1 MGNWQQKWESWR
13 DMTTAMQQEI
23 KIEAAEKVT
32 SYIKNDQFEEA
43 INVIRQTENLLNE
56 LDFETKMNRVEE
68 QLQAFTSDQEVA
80 KSFEASQLQN
90 LEKPNT
96 TVSFDLANVK
106 SEAINQFT
114 KRDFNLVDSHDTH
127 MQFLKGNRN
136 FYMDIFN
143 PEESEEHHYANL
155 HEKCQYKNIGFICQD
170 DVAAEMATNL
180 TNEWLE
186 TLEAPKK
193 EIFNSQH
200 RQFNRDETKSRS
212 AFSINKKRD
221 AIMRLSF

>member
-13 DMTTAMQQEI
+13 DMTAAMQQEI

-68 QLQAFTSDQEVA
+68 QLQAFTSDQEAA

-90 LEKPNT
+90 IEKPST
-96 TVSFDLANVK
+96 KVSFDLSHVK

-114 KRDFNLVDSHDTH
+114 KRDFNLVDSNDTH

-143 PEESEEHHYANL
+143 PEESEEYHYAIL
-155 HEKCQYKNIGFICQD
+155 DEKCQYKNIGFICQND
-170 DVAAEMATNL
+170 AAAEIATNL

-186 TLEAPKK
+186 TLEGPKK
-193 EIFNSQH
+193 KFLTVNIANLNAMKQNPEVLFQ
-200 RQFNRDETKSRS
+200 
-212 AFSINKKRD
+212 
-221 AIMRLSF
+221 

>member
-13 DMTTAMQQEI
+13 DMTAAMQQEI

-56 LDFETKMNRVEE
+56 LDFEAKMNRVEE
-68 QLQAFTSDQEVA
+68 QLQAFTSDQEA
-80 KSFEASQLQN
+80 SKSFEASQLQN

-96 TVSFDLANVK
+96 TVSFDLASVK

-114 KRDFNLVDSHDTH
+114 KRDFNLVDSHATH

-155 HEKCQYKNIGFICQD
+155 HEKCQYKNIGFICQNEA
-170 DVAAEMATNL
+170 AAEMAANL
-180 TNEWLE
+180 TSEWLE

-193 EIFNSQH
+193 KFLTVNIANLTAMKQNPEVLFQ
-200 RQFNRDETKSRS
+200 
-212 AFSINKKRD
+212 
-221 AIMRLSF
+221 

>member
-13 DMTTAMQQEI
+13 DMTAAMQQEI
-23 KIEAAEKVT
+23 KIEAADKVT

-56 LDFETKMNRVEE
+56 LDFEAKMNRVEE
-68 QLQAFTSDQEVA
+68 QLQAFTSDQEA
-80 KSFEASQLQN
+80 SKSFEASQLQN
-90 LEKPNT
+90 LEKPST
-96 TVSFDLANVK
+96 KVSFDLASVK

-143 PEESEEHHYANL
+143 PDESEEHHYANL
-155 HEKCQYKNIGFICQD
+155 HEKCQYKNIGFICQND
-170 DVAAEMATNL
+170 AAAEMAANL
-180 TNEWLE
+180 TSEWFE

-193 EIFNSQH
+193 KFLTVNIANLTAMKQNPEVLFQ
-200 RQFNRDETKSRS
+200 
-212 AFSINKKRD
+212 
-221 AIMRLSF
+221 

>member
-13 DMTTAMQQEI
+13 DMTAAMQQEI

-68 QLQAFTSDQEVA
+68 QLQAFTSDQEAA

-90 LEKPNT
+90 IEKPNT
-96 TVSFDLANVK
+96 KVSFDLSHVK

-114 KRDFNLVDSHDTH
+114 KRDFNLVDSNDTH

-143 PEESEEHHYANL
+143 PEESEEYHYANL
-155 HEKCQYKNIGFICQD
+155 DEKCQYKNIGFICQND
-170 DVAAEMATNL
+170 AAAEIATNL

-186 TLEAPKK
+186 TLEGPKK
-193 EIFNSQH
+193 KFLTVNIANLNAMKQNPEVLFQ
-200 RQFNRDETKSRS
+200 
-212 AFSINKKRD
+212 
-221 AIMRLSF
+221 

>member
-13 DMTTAMQQEI
+13 DMTAAMQQEI
-23 KIEAAEKVT
+23 KIEAADKVT

-56 LDFETKMNRVEE
+56 LDFEAKMNRVEE
-68 QLQAFTSDQEVA
+68 QLQAFTSDQEA
-80 KSFEASQLQN
+80 SKSFEASQLQN
-90 LEKPNT
+90 LEKPST
-96 TVSFDLANVK
+96 TVSFDLASVK

-155 HEKCQYKNIGFICQD
+155 HEKCQYKNIGFICQNEA
-170 DVAAEMATNL
+170 AAEMAANL
-180 TNEWLE
+180 TSEWLE

-193 EIFNSQH
+193 KFLTINIA
-200 RQFNRDETKSRS
+200 NLS
-212 AFSINKKRD
+212 AMKQNPEVLFK
-221 AIMRLSF
+221 

>member
-56 LDFETKMNRVEE
+56 LDFETKMKRVEE
-68 QLQAFTSDQEVA
+68 QLQAFTSDQEAA

-90 LEKPNT
+90 LEKPT
-96 TVSFDLANVK
+96 TKVSFDLSNVK

-155 HEKCQYKNIGFICQD
+155 DEKCQYKNIGFICQND
-170 DVAAEMATNL
+170 AAAEIATNL

-193 EIFNSQH
+193 KFLTVNIANL
-200 RQFNRDETKSRS
+200 S
-212 AFSINKKRD
+212 AMKQNPEVLFQ
-221 AIMRLSF
+221 

>member
-13 DMTTAMQQEI
+13 DMTAAMQQEI

-68 QLQAFTSDQEVA
+68 QLQAFTSDQEAA

-90 LEKPNT
+90 IEKPST
-96 TVSFDLANVK
+96 KVSFDLSHVK

-114 KRDFNLVDSHDTH
+114 KRDFNLVDSNDTH

-136 FYMDIFN
+136 FYMEIFN
-143 PEESEEHHYANL
+143 PEESEEYHYANL
-155 HEKCQYKNIGFICQD
+155 DEKCQYKNIGFICQND
-170 DVAAEMATNL
+170 AATEIATNL

-186 TLEAPKK
+186 TLEGPKK
-193 EIFNSQH
+193 KFLTVNIANLNAMKQNPEVLFQ
-200 RQFNRDETKSRS
+200 
-212 AFSINKKRD
+212 
-221 AIMRLSF
+221 

>member
-13 DMTTAMQQEI
+13 DMTAAMQQEI
-23 KIEAAEKVT
+23 KIEAADKVT

-56 LDFETKMNRVEE
+56 LDFEAKMNRVEE
-68 QLQAFTSDQEVA
+68 QLQAFTSDQEA
-80 KSFEASQLQN
+80 SKSFEASQLQN

-96 TVSFDLANVK
+96 TVSFDLASVK

-114 KRDFNLVDSHDTH
+114 KRDFNLVDSHATH

-155 HEKCQYKNIGFICQD
+155 HEKCQYKNIGFICQNEA
-170 DVAAEMATNL
+170 AAEMAANL
-180 TNEWLE
+180 TSEWLE

-193 EIFNSQH
+193 KFLTVNIANLTAMKQNPEVLFQ
-200 RQFNRDETKSRS
+200 
-212 AFSINKKRD
+212 
-221 AIMRLSF
+221 

>member
-13 DMTTAMQQEI
+13 DMTAAMQQEI

-68 QLQAFTSDQEVA
+68 QLQAFTSDQEAA

-90 LEKPNT
+90 IEKPST
-96 TVSFDLANVK
+96 KVSFDLSHVK

-114 KRDFNLVDSHDTH
+114 KRDFNLVDSNDTH
-127 MQFLKGNRN
+127 MQFLKDNRN

-143 PEESEEHHYANL
+143 PEESEEYHYANL
-155 HEKCQYKNIGFICQD
+155 DEKCQYKNIGFICQND
-170 DVAAEMATNL
+170 AAAEIATNL

-186 TLEAPKK
+186 TLEGPKK
-193 EIFNSQH
+193 KFLTVNIANLNAMKQNPEVLFQ
-200 RQFNRDETKSRS
+200 
-212 AFSINKKRD
+212 
-221 AIMRLSF
+221 

>member
-68 QLQAFTSDQEVA
+68 QLQAFTSDQEAA

-96 TVSFDLANVK
+96 TVSFDLASVK

-155 HEKCQYKNIGFICQD
+155 HEKCQYKNIGFICQND
-170 DVAAEMATNL
+170 SAAEVATNL

-193 EIFNSQH
+193 KFLTVNIANLTAMKQNPEVLFQ
-200 RQFNRDETKSRS
+200 
-212 AFSINKKRD
+212 
-221 AIMRLSF
+221 

>member
-13 DMTTAMQQEI
+13 DMTAAMQQEI

-68 QLQAFTSDQEVA
+68 QLQAFTSDQEAA

-90 LEKPNT
+90 IEKPST
-96 TVSFDLANVK
+96 KVSFDLSHVK

-114 KRDFNLVDSHDTH
+114 KRDFNLVDSNDTH

-143 PEESEEHHYANL
+143 PEESEEYHYANL
-155 HEKCQYKNIGFICQD
+155 DEKCQYKNIGFICQND
-170 DVAAEMATNL
+170 AATEIATNL

-186 TLEAPKK
+186 TLEGPKK
-193 EIFNSQH
+193 KFLTVNIANLNAMKQNPEVLFQ
-200 RQFNRDETKSRS
+200 
-212 AFSINKKRD
+212 
-221 AIMRLSF
+221 

>member
-13 DMTTAMQQEI
+13 DMTAAMQQEI
-23 KIEAAEKVT
+23 KIEAADKVT

-43 INVIRQTENLLNE
+43 SNVIKQTENLLNE
-56 LDFETKMNRVEE
+56 LDFEAKMNRVEE
-68 QLQAFTSDQEVA
+68 QLQAFTSDQEA
-80 KSFEASQLQN
+80 SKSFEASQLQN

-96 TVSFDLANVK
+96 TVSFDLASVK

-155 HEKCQYKNIGFICQD
+155 HEKCQYKNIGFICQND
-170 DVAAEMATNL
+170 AAAEMAANL
-180 TNEWLE
+180 TSEWLE

-193 EIFNSQH
+193 KFLTVNIANLTAMKQNPEVLFQ
-200 RQFNRDETKSRS
+200 
-212 AFSINKKRD
+212 
-221 AIMRLSF
+221 

>member
-13 DMTTAMQQEI
+13 DMTAAMQQEI

-68 QLQAFTSDQEVA
+68 QLQAFTSDQEAA

-90 LEKPNT
+90 LEKPST
-96 TVSFDLANVK
+96 KVSFDLSHVK

-114 KRDFNLVDSHDTH
+114 KRDFNLVDSNDTH
-127 MQFLKGNRN
+127 MQFLKAIE
-136 FYMDIFN
+136 IFIWTF
-143 PEESEEHHYANL
+143 S
-155 HEKCQYKNIGFICQD
+155 I
-170 DVAAEMATNL
+170 
-180 TNEWLE
+180 
-186 TLEAPKK
+186 PKK
-193 EIFNSQH
+193 AKNTTTLILMRNANTKTSASFAKTMQQLKSQ
-200 RQFNRDETKSRS
+200 QN
-212 AFSINKKRD
+212 
-221 AIMRLSF
+221 

>member
-13 DMTTAMQQEI
+13 DMTAAMQQEI

-68 QLQAFTSDQEVA
+68 QLQAFTSDQEVP

-90 LEKPNT
+90 IEKPST
-96 TVSFDLANVK
+96 KVSFDLSHVK

-114 KRDFNLVDSHDTH
+114 KRDFNLVDSNDTH

-143 PEESEEHHYANL
+143 PEESEEYHYANL
-155 HEKCQYKNIGFICQD
+155 DEKCQYKNIGFICQND
-170 DVAAEMATNL
+170 AKNEIATNL

-186 TLEAPKK
+186 TLEGPKK
-193 EIFNSQH
+193 KFLTVNIANLNAMKQNPEVLFQ
-200 RQFNRDETKSRS
+200 
-212 AFSINKKRD
+212 
-221 AIMRLSF
+221 

>member
-13 DMTTAMQQEI
+13 DMTATMQQEI
-23 KIEAAEKVT
+23 KIEAADKVT

-56 LDFETKMNRVEE
+56 LDFEAKMNRVEE
-68 QLQAFTSDQEVA
+68 QLQAFTSDQEA
-80 KSFEASQLQN
+80 SKSFEASQLQN
-90 LEKPNT
+90 LEKPST
-96 TVSFDLANVK
+96 KVSFDLASVK

-143 PEESEEHHYANL
+143 PDESEEHHYANL
-155 HEKCQYKNIGFICQD
+155 HEKCQYKNIGFICQND
-170 DVAAEMATNL
+170 AAAEMAANL
-180 TNEWLE
+180 TSEWFE

-193 EIFNSQH
+193 KFLTVNIANLTAMKQNPEVLFQ
-200 RQFNRDETKSRS
+200 
-212 AFSINKKRD
+212 
-221 AIMRLSF
+221 

>member
-13 DMTTAMQQEI
+13 DMTAAMQQEI
-23 KIEAAEKVT
+23 KIEAADKVT

-43 INVIRQTENLLNE
+43 INVIKQTENLLNE
-56 LDFETKMNRVEE
+56 LDFEAKMNRVEE
-68 QLQAFTSDQEVA
+68 QLQAFTSDQEA
-80 KSFEASQLQN
+80 SKSFEASQLQN

-96 TVSFDLANVK
+96 TVSFDLASVK

-155 HEKCQYKNIGFICQD
+155 HEKCQYKNIGFICQND
-170 DVAAEMATNL
+170 AAAEMAANL
-180 TNEWLE
+180 TSEWLE

-193 EIFNSQH
+193 KFLTVNIANLTAMKQNPEVLFQ
-200 RQFNRDETKSRS
+200 
-212 AFSINKKRD
+212 
-221 AIMRLSF
+221 

>member
-68 QLQAFTSDQEVA
+68 QLQAFTSDQEAA

-90 LEKPNT
+90 LEKPT
-96 TVSFDLANVK
+96 TKVSFDLSNVK

-155 HEKCQYKNIGFICQD
+155 DEKCQYKNIGFICQND
-170 DVAAEMATNL
+170 AATEIATNL

-193 EIFNSQH
+193 KFLTVNIANLTAMKQNPEVLFQ
-200 RQFNRDETKSRS
+200 
-212 AFSINKKRD
+212 
-221 AIMRLSF
+221 

>member
-68 QLQAFTSDQEVA
+68 QLQAFTSDQEA
-80 KSFEASQLQN
+80 TKSFEASQLQN

-96 TVSFDLANVK
+96 TVSFDLASVK

-193 EIFNSQH
+193 KFLTVNIANVTEMKQNPEVLFQ
-200 RQFNRDETKSRS
+200 
-212 AFSINKKRD
+212 
-221 AIMRLSF
+221 

>member
-1 MGNWQQKWESWR
+1 MGNWQQKWESWL
-13 DMTTAMQQEI
+13 DMTAAMQQEI

-68 QLQAFTSDQEVA
+68 QLQAFTSDQEAA

-90 LEKPNT
+90 LEKPST
-96 TVSFDLANVK
+96 KVSFDLSHVK

-114 KRDFNLVDSHDTH
+114 KRDFNLVDSNDTH

-143 PEESEEHHYANL
+143 PEESEEYHYANL
-155 HEKCQYKNIGFICQD
+155 DEKCQYKNIGFICQND
-170 DVAAEMATNL
+170 AAAEIATKL

-193 EIFNSQH
+193 KFLTVNIANLNAMKQNQEVLFQ
-200 RQFNRDETKSRS
+200 
-212 AFSINKKRD
+212 
-221 AIMRLSF
+221 

>member
-68 QLQAFTSDQEVA
+68 QLQAFTAEQEA
-80 KSFEASQLQN
+80 TKSFEASQLQN
-90 LEKPNT
+90 LEKPST
-96 TVSFDLANVK
+96 KISFNLSQVK
-106 SEAINQFT
+106 SETINEFT
-114 KRDFNLVDSHDTH
+114 KRDFNLVESNETH

-143 PEESEEHHYANL
+143 PEESEEHHYATL
-155 HEKCQYKNIGFICQD
+155 DEKCQYKNIGFICQND
-170 DVAAEMATNL
+170 AETEIATNL

-193 EIFNSQH
+193 KFLTINIA
-200 RQFNRDETKSRS
+200 NLRS
-212 AFSINKKRD
+212 MKQNPEVLFE
-221 AIMRLSF
+221 

>member
-68 QLQAFTSDQEVA
+68 QLQAFTSDQEAA

-90 LEKPNT
+90 LEKPT
-96 TVSFDLANVK
+96 TKVSFDLSNVK

-155 HEKCQYKNIGFICQD
+155 DEKCQYKNIGFICQND
-170 DVAAEMATNL
+170 AATEIATNL

-193 EIFNSQH
+193 KFLTVNIANL
-200 RQFNRDETKSRS
+200 S
-212 AFSINKKRD
+212 AMKQNPEVLFQ
-221 AIMRLSF
+221 